1 MKLAKSFFLDLI
13 VQIHILLSVVYT
25 GENTV
30 SALGRFVLLVWLF
43 VVLIINS
50 SYTASLTSL
59 LTVQE
64 LTSGIQGLDS
74 LISSPS
80 SIGYQVGSF
89 ARSYLVQELNIA
101 ETRLVPLNSPS
112 DYARALELGSGNGG
126 VDAIIDELP
135 YVEIFL
141 SKYCKFKTVGQVF
154 TKSGWGFVSD
164 LDYNCILKIS
174 FQGVF

>member
-1 MKLAKSFFLDLI
+1 MLLI
-13 VQIHILLSVVYT
+13 
-25 GENTV
+25 
-30 SALGRFVLLVWLF
+30 WLF

-74 LISSPS
+74 LISSS
-80 SIGYQVGSF
+80 SAIGYQVGSF
-89 ARSYLVQELNIA
+89 SRNYLVDELNIA
-101 ETRLVPLNSPS
+101 ESRLVPLNSAS

-126 VDAIIDELP
+126 VAAIIDELP

-154 TKSGWGFVSD
+154 TKSGWGFVSGFVCCNQNTCTHA
-164 LDYNCILKIS
+164 LAFLFRIS
-174 FQGVF
+174 FDGTVFCCRPSQGTPLLPRTCQQQS

>member
-1 MKLAKSFFLDLI
+1 MFFAHSKFFISNLSILI
-13 VQIHILLSVVYT
+13 GILVHSHILPFSLLYT
-25 GENTV
+25 GENTS

-43 VVLIINS
+43 VVLIVNS

-64 LTSGIQGLDS
+64 LTSGIKGLDS
-74 LISSPS
+74 LISSS
-80 SIGYQVGSF
+80 SPIGYQVGSF
-89 ARSYLVQELNIA
+89 ARNYLVEELNIA
-101 ETRLVPLNSPS
+101 DSRLVPLNSPS

-126 VDAIIDELP
+126 VSAIIDELP

-154 TKSGWGFVSD
+154 TKGGWGFVS
-164 LDYNCILKIS
+164 
-174 FQGVF
+174 

>member
-1 MKLAKSFFLDLI
+1 LFLC
-13 VQIHILLSVVYT
+13 T

-30 SALGRFVLLVWLF
+30 STLGRFVLLIWLF

-74 LISSPS
+74 LISSS
-80 SIGYQVGSF
+80 NAIGYQVGSF
-89 ARSYLVQELNIA
+89 SRNYLMKDLNIA
-101 ETRLVPLNSPS
+101 KSRLVPLNSPS

-126 VDAIIDELP
+126 VAAIIDELP
-135 YVEIFL
+135 YIEIFL

-154 TKSGWGFVSD
+154 TKNGWGFVSEF
-164 LDYNCILKIS
+164 IIIQIS
-174 FQGVF
+174 SNYLSSEYLVNVLYRAAGLPKRLPFC